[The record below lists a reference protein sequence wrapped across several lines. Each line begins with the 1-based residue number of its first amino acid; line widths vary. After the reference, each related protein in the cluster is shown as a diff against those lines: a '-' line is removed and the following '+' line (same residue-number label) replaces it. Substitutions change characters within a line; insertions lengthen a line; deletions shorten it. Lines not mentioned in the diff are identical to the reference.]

1 MIINVS
7 NEIINVVKVQEKVY
21 FPIHFTLNI
30 KAVYLCFVYINKVNI
45 CDILCIFNGKA
56 EKIG

>member
-7 NEIINVVKVQEKVY
+7 NEIINVVKMQEKVD
-21 FPIHFTLNI
+21 FPIHFLLNI

-45 CDILCIFNGKA
+45 SDILFIFNGK
-56 EKIG
+56 G